1 MEITASLIS
10 ARLEP
15 LAGTSV
21 AAPANTAA
29 TQRFAALML
38 APAAEPA
45 ATSSA
50 AASVGTPAPLATA
63 SSSVGDKIINGMQ
76 NVSNEFRDTWT
87 RVSDTLRADR
97 PEMSMQEMLN
107 LQLHLTQASVQ
118 YDMLGKAVSRST
130 QNFDQLVR
138 VQ

>member
-1 MEITASLIS
+1 MEITASLVS

-15 LAGTSV
+15 LAGAGV
-21 AAPANTAA
+21 AAPPNTAA
-29 TQRFAALML
+29 TQQFAALMQ

-45 ATSSA
+45 AASATA
-50 AASVGTPAPLATA
+50 AAGTPAPVVTG

-97 PEMSMQEMLN
+97 PEMGMQEMLS

-118 YDMLGKAVSRST
+118 YDLLGKAVSRST

>member
-1 MEITASLIS
+1 MAISVSLVS
-10 ARLEP
+10 APLEP
-15 LAGTSV
+15 LAGAAV
-21 AAPANTAA
+21 AATPDAAA
-29 TQRFAALML
+29 TKLFASLL
-38 APAAEPA
+38 QVPA
-45 ATSSA
+45 
-50 AASVGTPAPLATA
+50 VDTPATVPAVTGPVTPGITGPATA
-63 SSSVGDKIINGMQ
+63 GDRILNGMQ

-97 PEMSMQEMLN
+97 PEMGMQEMLS

-118 YDMLGKAVSRST
+118 YDLLGKAVSRST